1 MICQI
6 CKNREATI
14 HFTNVV
20 GTNVEKIHLCETCA
34 EDKGFDYLKK
44 SNFTMSDLLV
54 GLVDTSA
61 GTGGK
66 GKGKGANVCPNC
78 GHSYRSFKKS
88 VLLGCPSCYEH
99 FEAQLLPVLR
109 SIHGNTRHIGKV
121 PKRFRAS
128 LKLKRRVIELEEEL
142 ARAVELEQYERAAE
156 LRDEI
161 KCLKTSKP
169 SKGES

>member
-6 CKNREATI
+6 CRNHEATI

-20 GTNVEKIHLCETCA
+20 GNKVEKIHLCETCA

-44 SNFTMSDLLV
+44 SNFSMSDLLV
-54 GLVDTSA
+54 GLVDSSVRA
-61 GTGGK
+61 GGK
-66 GKGKGANVCPNC
+66 GGNVCPNC
-78 GHSYRSFKKS
+78 GHNYRSFKKS
-88 VLLGCPSCYEH
+88 VLLGCSRCYEH
-99 FEAQLLPVLR
+99 FQAQLLPVLR

-121 PKRFRAS
+121 PKRFRAG

-142 ARAVELEQYERAAE
+142 ARAVELEQYERAAD

-161 KCLKTSKP
+161 KCLKKP
-169 SKGES
+169 RPPKGES